1 MSLMQR
7 QRFLPFFLSIYSS
20 IRLKIK
26 NANKPINGLNRVF
39 QARVSFIELKKA
51 RKTVS
56 PVLLSFSSSFHFKIE

>member
-7 QRFLPFFLSIYSS
+7 QRFLPFFLLIYSP

-39 QARVSFIELKKA
+39 QARVSFIEL
-51 RKTVS
+51 
-56 PVLLSFSSSFHFKIE
+56 